1 MYIISYKHYLNPIE
15 EYFNQL
21 KHYIKIVKPILFEDI
36 KKCINESIK
45 KIKVEHYKNHF
56 LHAYDIEK
64 LKSNRKTSN
73 RRKTSKIYKK

>member
-1 MYIISYKHYLNPIE
+1 LNAIE

-36 KKCINESIK
+36 KKCIIDSIK
-45 KIKVEHYKNHF
+45 KIKIEHYKNYF

-64 LKSNRKTSN
+64 LKSKRKTSN
-73 RRKTSKIYKK
+73 RRKIYKK